1 MHSVL
6 HYTTRMSSRI
16 VFFDTET
23 TGLPTKR
30 NISALKEQGVWP
42 DIVSICW
49 WVFEGTAVVKKANYL
64 IRPTGWSIPYESTKI
79 HGITQSQAL
88 SQGSDLLEVLLEFK
102 TDIQEVKYLVAHNME
117 FDKNVILN
125 AFLWRLKIDPST
137 FWPSDAEFCSAQ
149 KSKDELKLASLYPK
163 PWDLYKIPKL
173 DELYQATFYKASP
186 SGAHNAERD
195 VDVLQQIFW
204 ARWSL

>member
-1 MHSVL
+1 MA
-6 HYTTRMSSRI
+6 RI

-30 NISALKEQGVWP
+30 KVSALQEPGVWP

-49 WVFEGTAVVKKANYL
+49 WVFDDRKIVKKANYL

-79 HGITQSQAL
+79 HGISQSQAMA
-88 SQGSDLLEVLLEFK
+88 QGSDLLEVLSEFK
-102 TDIQEVKYLVAHNME
+102 TDIQGAKYLIAHNME
-117 FDKNVILN
+117 FDRNVVMN

-137 FWPSDAEFCSAQ
+137 FWPIKEAEFCSAQ
-149 KSKDELKLASLYPK
+149 RSKDELKLPSLYPK
-163 PWDLYKIPKL
+163 PWDMYKIPKL
-173 DELYQATFYKASP
+173 DELYVDTFKMPAP

-195 VDVLQQIFW
+195 VDVLQKIVW
-204 ARWSL
+204 ARWSLI

>member
-1 MHSVL
+1 
-6 HYTTRMSSRI
+6 MSSRI

-30 NISALKEQGVWP
+30 KVSALQEPGVWP

-49 WVFEGTAVVKKANYL
+49 WVFEGPNLVKKANYL
-64 IRPTGWSIPYESTKI
+64 IRPSGWTIPEDSIKI
-79 HGITQSQAL
+79 HGITQARAVAE
-88 SQGSDLLEVLLEFK
+88 GSDLLEVLSELK
-102 TDIQEVKYLVAHNME
+102 ADIQGVKYLVAHNME
-117 FDKNVILN
+117 FDKNVVMN
-125 AFLWRLKIDPST
+125 AFLWRLKIDPS
-137 FWPSDAEFCSAQ
+137 FWPSSAEFCSAQ

-173 DELYQATFYKASP
+173 DELYQATFYKAAP

-204 ARWSL
+204 KRWPLL